1 MKKTIVKTAYSKSR
15 VVKKTLKSKERTSP
29 LKASLKKQ
37 YVKNNPACKVTFR
50 LPKDAAPDAQRV
62 TIVGDFNNWNVTE
75 TPMKRL
81 KNGDFQVSLELP
93 CNTEY
98 SFRYLVNA
106 NRWENDWYADRYV
119 PNPYG
124 CEDSVVVV

>member
-15 VVKKTLKSKERTSP
+15 AVKKTLKCKERTLPS
-29 LKASLKKQ
+29 KASLKKQ
-37 YVKNNPACKVTFR
+37 YFKNIPACKVTFR
-50 LPKDAAPDAQRV
+50 LPKDAVPDAQRV

-93 CNTEY
+93 CNREY
-98 SFRYLVNA
+98 SFRCLVNA
-106 NRWENDWYADRYV
+106 NR
-119 PNPYG
+119 
-124 CEDSVVVV
+124 